1 MEIEWFG
8 APRRTLL
15 WKHFCARLINGTSS
29 LPALPPWKYDEPQPS
44 NELMKFIH
52 HFSKTANEDK
62 SVVMHQK
69 SCHQNNQ
76 TPPTWFDRFQI
87 LKFFFFCVFVCASVS
102 VRPFSDFSLKD
113 RRWSAKENSNSPQ
126 TTVMLIICISK
137 VALSEWVFG
146 AFVEVPPCFV
156 TDYQKPKSSLVN
168 LCGSP
173 FDGLGRTST
182 T

>member
-1 MEIEWFG
+1 MEHLRC
-8 APRRTLL
+8 PRFHHENMMNRNLQMNWWNSFITPQRLQTKINQL
-15 WKHFCARLINGTSS
+15 WCIRRAAIKTIKRHRLDSIG
-29 LPALPPWKYDEPQPS
+29 
-44 NELMKFIH
+44 F
-52 HFSKTANEDK
+52 
-62 SVVMHQK
+62 
-69 SCHQNNQ
+69 
-76 TPPTWFDRFQI
+76 RFWS
-87 LKFFFFCVFVCASVS
+87 FFFFCVFVCASVS